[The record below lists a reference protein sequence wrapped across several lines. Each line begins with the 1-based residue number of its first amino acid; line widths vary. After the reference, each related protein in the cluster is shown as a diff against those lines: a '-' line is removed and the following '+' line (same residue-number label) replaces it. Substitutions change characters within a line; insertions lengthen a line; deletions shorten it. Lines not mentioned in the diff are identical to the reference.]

1 MWTFSCMWDRL
12 GNREYVLVPH
22 QIFMENASG
31 GFMSD
36 LSFHGGRYGAWLGN
50 QQFTV
55 RNVRFS
61 QCHTAICQ
69 HWNWAWTFMDV
80 QITDCEIGLQML
92 ATLPD
97 KQGVGSLVL
106 SDWDVTRTNTVVQ
119 LEKEGPGR
127 LVLDNMYVQD
137 VQSIVAGPSRTWL
150 APASNDDH
158 VAFWVKTPAV
168 VPACKTALP
177 RITTPEG
184 PVLAGACAAPPRPAC
199 LVDDRGFWFGQ
210 EKPWFARLCGDNI
223 VSLRSL
229 GAQGDGVA
237 DDTQAMQAV
246 LDQHRGSLIYG
257 MCARLTTVPYGLY
270 LLTDTLRIPVGTRMV
285 GEAQPVFLGTGPAFQ
300 DTKHPRPVV
309 QVGVPGDVGDVTLC
323 DLILS
328 TRGPTA
334 GAIVLEWNVHE
345 RTQGSVAMFDVH
357 IRLGGFAGT
366 ELELAQCPRDAP
378 YEALPHACFLGMHI
392 TPQASGYFQNVWVW
406 TADHEL
412 DEGAPAQLNV
422 LSDRGVLIESQ
433 GPVWMYGTASEH
445 ALLYQ
450 YSLQGASHVLLAM
463 IQTESPYFQGHHFPH
478 ASASV
483 PIHAQYRDVRC
494 ARPYAN
500 ATDVPYEPDPAMED
514 RAVGLH
520 LRACKDILV
529 WGAGL
534 YSFFD
539 SYDQTALPAHACQR
553 RLCVI
558 EDGAQCERIT
568 LLNTATV
575 GTQCMISLGDRDCVG
590 ESAFREGF
598 CSTMALFTLH
608 RDGAAHWL

>member
-1 MWTFSCMWDRL
+1 MSTFSCTSAHPPS
-12 GNREYVLVPH
+12 REYVCVAY

-36 LSFHGGRYGAWLGN
+36 LSFQGGRYGAWLGN

-55 RNVRFS
+55 RNIRFS

-69 HWNWAWTFMDV
+69 HWNWAWTYMDV
-80 QITDCEIGLQML
+80 HITDCDIGLQML
-92 ATLPD
+92 ATQSQ

-119 LEKEGPGR
+119 LEKDAPGR
-127 LVLDNMYVQD
+127 LVLDNVYAQHVQA
-137 VQSIVAGPSRTWL
+137 IVSGPSRTWL
-150 APASNDDH
+150 APASDDDH

-168 VPACKTALP
+168 VPDS
-177 RITTPEG
+177 TTTLTRFSTPDG
-184 PVLAGACAAPPRPAC
+184 PVYAGACPAPPRPAC
-199 LVDDRGFWFGQ
+199 LVDDNGFWFGQ
-210 EKPWFARLCGDNI
+210 EKPWFARLCGENM

-229 GAQGDGVA
+229 GAKGDGTS

-246 LDQHRGSLIYG
+246 LDHHRGSLIYG
-257 MCARLTTVPYGLY
+257 TCRPLTVVPYGHY
-270 LLTDTLRIPVGTRMV
+270 VITDTLRIPAGTRLV
-285 GEAQPVFLGTGPAFQ
+285 GEAQPVFFGAGAAFQ
-300 DTKHPRPVV
+300 DASHPRPVV

-328 TRGPTA
+328 TRGPA
-334 GAIVLEWNVHE
+334 PGAIVLEWNIHE

-357 IRLGGFAGT
+357 IRLGGFAGS

-378 YEALPHACFLGMHI
+378 CEALPHACFLSMHI
-392 TPQASGYFQNVWVW
+392 TPKASGYFQNVWVW

-412 DEGAPAQLNV
+412 DDGAPAQLNV
-422 LSDRGVLIESQ
+422 LSDRGILIESQ

-450 YSLQGASHVLLAM
+450 YSLRGASNVLLAM
-463 IQTESPYFQGHHFPH
+463 IQTESPYFQGRHFAH

-483 PIHAQYRDVRC
+483 QPHAQYPDVDNSQRFK
-494 ARPYAN
+494 N
-500 ATDVPYEPDPAMED
+500 ATDVSFEPDPAMDD

-520 LRACKDILV
+520 IRACKDILV
-529 WGAGL
+529 LGAGL

-539 SYDQTALPAHACQR
+539 SYDQAALPAHACQR
-553 RLCVI
+553 RLCVL
-558 EDGAQCERIT
+558 ESAAQCERIH
-568 LLNTATV
+568 LVNVATV
-575 GTQCMISLGDRDCVG
+575 GSQCLLSLDGCDWVA
-590 ESAFREGF
+590 ETPFREGF
-598 CSTMALFTLH
+598 CSTMALFTLS
-608 RDGAAHWL
+608 RFGTARWL